1 MGTSLARRYLGTI
14 WTLIALGTL
23 GTYIDVIRNDG
34 SVEGKDW
41 GFAAAGLAIGLGLI
55 FYDRI
60 RPPSDGSGAT
70 PAEKADEPDEPDDED
85 EKN

>member
-14 WTLIALGTL
+14 WTLISLGTL

-34 SVEGKDW
+34 TVEGKDW

-55 FYDRI
+55 FYERI
-60 RPPSDGSGAT
+60 RPSSGGSDADADGAA
-70 PAEKADEPDEPDDED
+70 PAADEDAEK
-85 EKN
+85 KS